1 MLIPAEGLNA
11 QPDPTVLLRMAD
23 QYCKFENYDA
33 CVTECLRFMH
43 FAEDHPFVYYAYY
56 RAGMAESHSGNLA
69 ESIQWF
75 RAAANH
81 APTEDL
87 RRRIK
92 YRLAVTL
99 LSQYQLDLAKIE
111 LFQLALT
118 SRDTASITNS
128 NILLGVIHTYLY
140 EWDQARKA
148 FRRAAQLHR
157 QNEPLQ
163 EKMQAVEALLETL
176 SRKPRIKSPRT
187 AKWISTVLPG
197 GGQIYAG
204 RIWNGLNALALNTG
218 TTYLVQRAIANGSP
232 RNAILLIT
240 GLWWRYYKGNRFRAE
255 EAAIRV
261 NDAYREGILSEVYML
276 IQEASTYL
284 PEKDLSL
291 SLPVLTHIQ

>member
-1 MLIPAEGLNA
+1 MLKA

-23 QYCKFENYDA
+23 QYFEFENYDA

-56 RAGMAESHSGNLA
+56 RAGMAESHLGNWA
-69 ESIQWF
+69 GSIRWL

-99 LSQYQLDLAKIE
+99 LSQYQLDLAKLE

-118 SRDTASITNS
+118 TRDTTFITNS

-140 EWDQARKA
+140 EWDQAREA

-157 QNEPLQ
+157 QNEPFQ
-163 EKMQAVEALLETL
+163 AKMQAVEALLETL
-176 SRKPRIKSPRT
+176 SKKPQRKSPRT
-187 AKWISTVLPG
+187 AKRISTFLPG

-204 RIWNGLNALALNTG
+204 RTWSGLNALALNTG
-218 TTYLVQRAIANGSP
+218 TTYLVQKAIANRSP
-232 RNAILLIT
+232 RDAILLIT
-240 GLWWRYYKGNRFRAE
+240 GLWWRYYNGNRFRAE
-255 EAAIRV
+255 KAAIQA

-276 IQEASTYL
+276 IQEASTAL
-284 PEKDLSL
+284 PEEDLSIFW
-291 SLPVLTHIQ
+291 PGQAD